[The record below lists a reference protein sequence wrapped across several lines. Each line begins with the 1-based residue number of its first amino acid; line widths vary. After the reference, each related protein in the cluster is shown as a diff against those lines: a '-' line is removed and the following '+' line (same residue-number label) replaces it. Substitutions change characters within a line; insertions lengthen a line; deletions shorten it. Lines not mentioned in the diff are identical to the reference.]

1 MITRDIPTVLGDM
14 LQGLNEAAACCS
26 GMIHT
31 RPDSS
36 WFFLRDVTE
45 AIRAMIT
52 SEIVDPMM
60 ANKNVL

>member
-1 MITRDIPTVLGDM
+1 MTFRDPATILGDM

-31 RPDSS
+31 RPASH

-45 AIRAMIT
+45 AMKAMVV

-60 ANKNVL
+60 ANKSL